1 MMQIFAILYYFPYFL
16 NGIFKSIGDNR
27 ERVRFL
33 CRVNYAFS
41 SPSILINSLSRSR
54 SKSSDSRVIVDSA

>member
-1 MMQIFAILYYFPYFL
+1 MMQIFAILYYFTYFL

-41 SPSILINSLSRSR
+41 SPSILLTLPGL
-54 SKSSDSRVIVDSA
+54 KAEDSRIRLCNY

>member
-41 SPSILINSLSRSR
+41 SPSILLTLP
-54 SKSSDSRVIVDSA
+54 A